1 MKLYFK
7 VVYIWNIE
15 IIYIFKNV
23 FISDF
28 YGLYIFSIIFSVD
41 FKAHILEEE
50 KYLEIMDEIDSR
62 KQRNGE
68 LFKWNNAARW
78 SRYEVIQWFHDIE
91 FKDSRYIN
99 KMHSV
104 GVNGAM
110 LLNDLF
116 VESKVK

>member
-1 MKLYFK
+1 
-7 VVYIWNIE
+7 
-15 IIYIFKNV
+15 
-23 FISDF
+23 
-28 YGLYIFSIIFSVD
+28 
-41 FKAHILEEE
+41 
-50 KYLEIMDEIDSR
+50 MDEIDSR

-91 FKDSRYIN
+91 FKDSKYIN

-110 LLNDLF
+110 LLNDLS
-116 VESKVK
+116 VESMVKGLGIKKEDAVLIEKRIDAEDIREEGQL